1 MSINMTT
8 TTSTYRVSVS
18 TYRVS
23 INFKDKVILLTKP
36 LKECEYFKHTPY
48 YIDGTYTINNETINV
63 HKDFDNYREYH
74 FTPNYK
80 TAKLL
85 FNQLKNTKKGYF
97 FYNSLEN

>member
-1 MSINMTT
+1 MTT
-8 TTSTYRVSVS
+8 TTSTYRV
-18 TYRVS
+18 T

-36 LKECEYFKHTPY
+36 LKECEYFKNQPY
-48 YIDGTYTINNETINV
+48 YISCTYIINKELVKV
-63 HKDFDNYREYH
+63 HQDFDNYREYH

-97 FYNSLEN
+97 FYNTMEN

>member
-1 MSINMTT
+1 MTT
-8 TTSTYRVSVS
+8 TAS

-36 LKECEYFKHTPY
+36 LKECEFFNQTSH
-48 YIDGTYTINNETINV
+48 YIDGTYTINKETIKV
-63 HKDFDNYREYH
+63 HRDVDNYREYH

-80 TAKLL
+80 TAKII
-85 FNQLKNTKKGYF
+85 FENFRTSKKGYF